1 MPPKVVFI
9 VPYRDREQQY
19 YFFSRHM
26 KYVLEDTDHQ
36 IFYIHQ
42 KDDRNFNRGA
52 LKNIGFILM
61 KQKYPDYQ
69 NITFVFND
77 IDTTPYTKNFL
88 NYETVPGVI
97 RHFYGFEYALGGI
110 VSITGADFEKING
123 FPNLWG
129 WGFEDNALQRRA
141 LDANIKIDRSQFY
154 PLLDKNI
161 LQGQDGF
168 KRIVNRGEFD
178 RYLDNTSE
186 GIRSISGIQY
196 TENPDTGFMDVT
208 QFSTGTEC
216 DPKKTTNYDLRN
228 GPMPFT
234 SKSQAPQRAPNSRFR
249 LVLI

>member
-19 YFFSRHM
+19 HFFSRHM

-88 NYETVPGVI
+88 NL
-97 RHFYGFEYALGGI
+97 F
-110 VSITGADFEKING
+110 S
-123 FPNLWG
+123 
-129 WGFEDNALQRRA
+129 
-141 LDANIKIDRSQFY
+141 
-154 PLLDKNI
+154 
-161 LQGQDGF
+161 
-168 KRIVNRGEFD
+168 
-178 RYLDNTSE
+178 RY
-186 GIRSISGIQY
+186 
-196 TENPDTGFMDVT
+196 
-208 QFSTGTEC
+208 
-216 DPKKTTNYDLRN
+216 
-228 GPMPFT
+228 
-234 SKSQAPQRAPNSRFR
+234 
-249 LVLI
+249 VLF